1 MYDLQIY
8 AVFMEGISYE
18 LVLFSLKWSVKSS
31 VA

>member
-1 MYDLQIY
+1 MYDLQSY
-8 AVFMEGISYE
+8 AVFMDGISYE